1 MEGDILKAKRIELIT
16 AEIKEHGIV
25 SIDELTARLETS
37 RSTICRDLY
46 DLEMDHALKRIRGG
60 AVALTQRASYE
71 PPFDVRKDFFLDEKQ
86 RIANAAVQLVQD
98 NETLLLDSGTTVYEL
113 SKALMDKNNLY
124 IATNDLN
131 SAMLLSQNMDIE
143 LTVFGGALRKHHYSL
158 TGYFTEGMVRQ
169 IHADKFFMGVDAVDM
184 NIGYMNFSVEEIQT
198 KKLMVQA
205 SNEVIVLCD
214 HSKFEKIA
222 FVNICH
228 FEEVDLVITGKE
240 INKDILK
247 KIEELK
253 INIMIV

>member
-1 MEGDILKAKRIELIT
+1 MELIA
-16 AEIKEHGIV
+16 AEIKQHGIV
-25 SIDELTARLETS
+25 SIDELTTRLQTS
-37 RSTICRDLY
+37 RSTICRDLL
-46 DLEMDHALKRIRGG
+46 DLELLHALKRTRGG
-60 AVALTQRASYE
+60 AVSVKSRTSYE
-71 PPFDVRKDFFLDEKQ
+71 PPFEVRKDFFFDEKQ
-86 RIANAAVQLVQD
+86 RIASAAINLVQE

-113 SKALMDKNNLY
+113 SKVLMNKSDLY

-131 SAMLLSQNMDIE
+131 SAMLLSQNTDIE
-143 LTVFGGALRKHHYSL
+143 LTVFGGAVRKQHYSL
-158 TGYFTEGMVRQ
+158 NGYFTENMIKQ
-169 IHADKFFMGVDAVDM
+169 IHADKVFLGVDAVDM

-198 KKLMVQA
+198 KKLMIQA

-247 KIEELK
+247 KIEEMK

>member
-1 MEGDILKAKRIELIT
+1 
-16 AEIKEHGIV
+16 
-25 SIDELTARLETS
+25 
-37 RSTICRDLY
+37 
-46 DLEMDHALKRIRGG
+46 
-60 AVALTQRASYE
+60 
-71 PPFDVRKDFFLDEKQ
+71 
-86 RIANAAVQLVQD
+86 
-98 NETLLLDSGTTVYEL
+98 
-113 SKALMDKNNLY
+113 
-124 IATNDLN
+124 
-131 SAMLLSQNMDIE
+131 
-143 LTVFGGALRKHHYSL
+143 L
-158 TGYFTEGMVRQ
+158 TGYFTENMVRQ

-198 KKLMVQA
+198 KKLMIQA